1 MHNWTLFK
9 TLNEAFAPSDVNP
22 VFSNQI
28 SSLLL
33 TFFLSVSKYE
43 HVGRG
48 CFKIMWFYIYS
59 MTKKHKTQGHKN
71 KATKTWQSS
80 AVLPNN
86 TVVNVEQFNVWSLY

>member
-1 MHNWTLFK
+1 MTYGDELLQNISAARYLKTFSIFTFNFSFQFLKRHINRVWRMHIWTLFK

-33 TFFLSVSKYE
+33 TFLKSVSKYE

-48 CFKIMWFYIYS
+48 CFKIM
-59 MTKKHKTQGHKN
+59 
-71 KATKTWQSS
+71 
-80 AVLPNN
+80 
-86 TVVNVEQFNVWSLY
+86 

>member
-1 MHNWTLFK
+1 MHIWTLFK

-33 TFFLSVSKYE
+33 TFLKSVSKYE

-71 KATKTWQSS
+71 MTELCC
-80 AVLPNN
+80 AV
-86 TVVNVEQFNVWSLY
+86 Q

>member
-1 MHNWTLFK
+1 MHIWTLFK

-33 TFFLSVSKYE
+33 TFLKSVSKYE

-48 CFKIMWFYIYS
+48 CFKIM
-59 MTKKHKTQGHKN
+59 
-71 KATKTWQSS
+71 
-80 AVLPNN
+80 
-86 TVVNVEQFNVWSLY
+86 